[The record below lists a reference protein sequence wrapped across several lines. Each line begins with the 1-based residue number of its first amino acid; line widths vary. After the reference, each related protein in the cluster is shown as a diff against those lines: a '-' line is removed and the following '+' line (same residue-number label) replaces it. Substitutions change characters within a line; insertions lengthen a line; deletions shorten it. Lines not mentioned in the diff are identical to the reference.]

1 MGLNVRLLLFFV
13 PVDPNFSRVFLRGNQ
28 LALLIDL
35 IQELLPL
42 DVILL
47 LQRLLL
53 YLQRVRFSLDLR
65 QLILLFFKLA
75 LVRVEHLFFV
85 KVGLFDRPVLP
96 LQLLKRL
103 IRLITDI
110 ISQVQVGFDGL
121 VAGTQAHVIFCQ
133 AFRVHL
139 EACMLAGDLIKLS
152 LELLDLRPEGTNPGV
167 SVLLDFIDTD
177 DCPFELLGLLEQR
190 FIHLLHLVALHHKLL
205 LERRILLELELK
217 VLFLA
222 FEAVYQGALG
232 FLNQHQLVH
241 LLVLI
246 LDLQVLF
253 FDGLLGLEQFLLDGL
268 VRSHLL
274 LNIDVERT
282 DALILVADLR
292 LVLDLERTQTDNFR
306 FNLVILFLNGLAGQV
321 QAVDVVESALVLR
334 LQVAM
339 QRVEPVQFRLEL
351 QTQLNLLLV
360 RPNVLVNL
368 FLEFYP
374 KLHLVFKAL
383 ANVAVRLLKLVKLK
397 LQVLLVRI
405 ELPDIKIEA
414 LLHLGQGFLVFCV
427 HLSELHL
434 IAAAAAILEQDGVD
448 FPD

>member
-42 DVILL
+42 NVILL

-292 LVLDLERTQTDNFR
+292 LVLDLERTQTDDFR

-321 QAVDVVESALVLR
+321 QAVDVVESALV
-334 LQVAM
+334 
-339 QRVEPVQFRLEL
+339 FRL
-351 QTQLNLLLV
+351 
-360 RPNVLVNL
+360 
-368 FLEFYP
+368 
-374 KLHLVFKAL
+374 
-383 ANVAVRLLKLVKLK
+383 
-397 LQVLLVRI
+397 
-405 ELPDIKIEA
+405 
-414 LLHLGQGFLVFCV
+414 
-427 HLSELHL
+427 
-434 IAAAAAILEQDGVD
+434 
-448 FPD
+448 

>member
-42 DVILL
+42 NVILL

-53 YLQRVRFSLDLR
+53 YLQRVRFSLDLC

-110 ISQVQVGFDGL
+110 IGQVQVGLDGL

-133 AFRVHL
+133 ALRVHL

-292 LVLDLERTQTDNFR
+292 LVLDLE
-306 FNLVILFLNGLAGQV
+306 
-321 QAVDVVESALVLR
+321 
-334 LQVAM
+334 
-339 QRVEPVQFRLEL
+339 
-351 QTQLNLLLV
+351 
-360 RPNVLVNL
+360 
-368 FLEFYP
+368 
-374 KLHLVFKAL
+374 
-383 ANVAVRLLKLVKLK
+383 
-397 LQVLLVRI
+397 
-405 ELPDIKIEA
+405 
-414 LLHLGQGFLVFCV
+414 
-427 HLSELHL
+427 
-434 IAAAAAILEQDGVD
+434 
-448 FPD
+448 